1 VQVDFQEK
9 RRYGSK
15 ARLVAKG
22 FSQILGIDYADVVDI
37 SYAASQ
43 AHGIVSAAL
52 HQEYSS
58 GIIFV

>member
-37 SYAASQ
+37 SYAAS
-43 AHGIVSAAL
+43 
-52 HQEYSS
+52 
-58 GIIFV
+58 